1 MRDKEKEKL
10 IRRFFENHAD
20 ISDATLSLMFD
31 VDLETVQQMRDS
43 HDTESRKAEMS
54 SVRA

>member
-1 MRDKEKEKL
+1 MTDEEKEKL
-10 IRRFFENHAD
+10 ITRFFERQPG

-31 VDLETVQQMRDS
+31 IDLEKVQQMRDS
-43 HDTESRKAEMS
+43 HDPESRKAEMS